1 MRIRKRIALF
11 VSTLLLGIVLAALGI
26 ALSAP
31 IGPTESPV
39 YSNPRVDFAPLMF
52 VLGIT
57 LMFGSAVVY
66 EIVPDR
72 WDK

>member
-1 MRIRKRIALF
+1 MRNRTLFFLIAL
-11 VSTLLLGIVLAALGI
+11 LAGMILAILGI

-31 IGPTESPV
+31 IGPPDSPGI
-39 YSNPRVDFAPLMF
+39 SNPKVDFAPLMF

-66 EIVPDR
+66 ELVPDK
-72 WDK
+72 WDQ

>member
-1 MRIRKRIALF
+1 MRRRTLF
-11 VSTLLLGIVLAALGI
+11 FLTLLAGVTLAVLGFT
-26 ALSAP
+26 LSAP

-39 YSNPRVDFAPLMF
+39 YSNPRVEFAPLMF
-52 VLGIT
+52 LAGVVLI
-57 LMFGSAVVY
+57 FFSAVVY

>member
-1 MRIRKRIALF
+1 MRRRTLYF
-11 VSTLLLGIVLAALGI
+11 LMTLLAGVILAVLGI

-31 IGPTESPV
+31 VGATDSPV
-39 YSNPRVDFAPLMF
+39 ISNPRVDFAPLMF
-52 VLGIT
+52 VVGIT

-72 WDK
+72 WDR